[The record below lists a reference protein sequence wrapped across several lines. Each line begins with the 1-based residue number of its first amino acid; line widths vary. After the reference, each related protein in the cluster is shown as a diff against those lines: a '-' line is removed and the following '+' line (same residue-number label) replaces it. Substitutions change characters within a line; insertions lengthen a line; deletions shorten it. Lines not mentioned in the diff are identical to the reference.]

1 MMIVN
6 EQLLEKTKETASAA
20 QEGVDWLKMPANV
33 ERIGEA
39 AKSIERELKRGVVDA
54 LRLSEAATRPMA
66 VAVFGASQVGKS
78 HLISVLAR
86 SNDELYAVFD
96 GVDEPVSYIKQ
107 INIDK
112 EGESTGL
119 VTRFTINKETTPAG
133 FPVCLRWLSHADLIK
148 IIANAYFFDGR
159 PNSFPESAEIAE
171 HVSGFSSA
179 GTGGQNNGL
188 KPEDVWD
195 LQDYFTQYMSASALT
210 AKLDAFWMAAADIC
224 PNLSIAD
231 LGKFFSILW
240 GKEEPITKLY
250 VDLVSALQRL
260 DFPKTAYVPL
270 AAIDATNPK
279 ITSIITVA
287 GLSDI
292 SQGSSEQIEVKTMS
306 GASAS
311 LPRSSV
317 AALTAE
323 ILITIQDK
331 PWDFFDHTD
340 LLDFPGY
347 RSRGL
352 KAADFEEDAD
362 DSNLKGIA
370 KYLAQNPDKTLQTLL
385 LRGKVEYLFQRY
397 VAEQEITSMLLCAQ
411 PNNLDVD
418 QLPQVVAK
426 WITATHGPK
435 PEDRLNKEVLLF
447 FIFTKFDLHFTRKTS
462 DSSFGLEGRLG
473 GAIEN
478 PLIQSYGGSADTWV
492 KNWTPGQPFKN
503 CYLMRNPNILNREI
517 FDIDGQS
524 ETGVRESETGFL
536 GDLKN
541 TFISVEPVQEHFSD
555 PAEAF
560 AQMMELNDGGASHI
574 ARNLSPVCNPEIKK
588 RQIEERLK
596 KLRERLCE
604 RLSAYYVSSDSSVR
618 LDERLAVADQVLQE
632 LYVCDERMRFSS
644 LLRGLMLDP
653 GMLASRLHEASLSRA
668 IESRS
673 DDDSDASQAVASV
686 APSRPRPGAGRVR
699 PRPTPGGGR
708 APASAA
714 AEAASEA
721 KAIQTPS
728 KAPTKNRQRLLAEAA
743 IVTMIENLFEQADNP
758 SLAALTGVSA
768 DALREIAKEIALAVR
783 RVKLTDSL
791 AEQIA
796 RIAFVD
802 RRDELLNKATLAA
815 EHMTNGFIADLGM
828 SLLPEEKR
836 AVIDYETGSQ
846 PVFKSRAV
854 AFDTSG
860 ISDEPDAFTTRYVDS
875 WLHAFFKVVQDNAL
889 GDTLDVDPELNARL
903 GGILER
909 LSR

>member
-1 MMIVN
+1 MDIN
-6 EQLLEKTKETASAA
+6 EQLLASTQQTASAA
-20 QEGVDWLKMPANV
+20 QDGVNWLKAPANA

-39 AKSIERELKRGVVDA
+39 SKSIERELKRGVVEA
-54 LRLSEAATRPMA
+54 QRLSEAATRPMA

-96 GVDEPVSYIKQ
+96 GVDEPVSYIRQ

-119 VTRFTINKETTPAG
+119 VTRFTINRETAPAG

-159 PNSFPESAEIAE
+159 PNSFPESGEIAD
-171 HVSGFSSA
+171 HVTRFTHMANGIKP
-179 GTGGQNNGL
+179 NGL
-188 KPEDVWD
+188 KPEDIWD
-195 LQDYFTQYMSASALT
+195 LQDYFAQYMSASALT
-210 AKLDAFWMAAADIC
+210 AKLDAFWMAAAEIC
-224 PNLSIAD
+224 PTLPIANL
-231 LGKFFSILW
+231 GRFFSILW
-240 GKEEPITKLY
+240 GGEEAITRLY

-260 DFPKTAYVPL
+260 DFPKNAYVPL
-270 AAIDATNPK
+270 SAIDATNK
-279 ITSIITVA
+279 DITSIITVA
-287 GLSDI
+287 GLADLSG
-292 SQGSSEQIEVKTMS
+292 GSAEMIEVRTLS
-306 GASAS
+306 GASAT

-323 ILITIQDK
+323 ILITIRDK

-352 KAADFEEDAD
+352 KAADFEEDEQ
-362 DSNLKGIA
+362 DSDKKGIA

-435 PEDRLNKEVLLF
+435 PEDRQGKEVLLF

-478 PLIQSYGGSADTWV
+478 PLIQSYGSSADTWV
-492 KNWTPGQPFKN
+492 KNWTPGEPFRN

-517 FDIDGQS
+517 FEIEGQS
-524 ETGVRESETGFL
+524 EVGVRDSERSFL
-536 GDLKN
+536 NELKG
-541 TFISVEPVQEHFSD
+541 TFVSVQPALEHFRD

-560 AQMMELNDGGASHI
+560 DQMMTLNDGGASHI
-574 ARNLSPVCNPEIKK
+574 ARNLAPVCNPVIKE
-588 RQIEERLK
+588 RQIQFRLDKLRARLSERLA
-596 KLRERLCE
+596 
-604 RLSAYYVSSDSSVR
+604 AYYVSSDASVR
-618 LDERLAVADQVLQE
+618 LDERIAVANRVLDE
-632 LYVCDERMRFSS
+632 LYVCDEERMRFGT
-644 LLRGLMLDP
+644 LLKGLMLDP
-653 GMLASRLHEASLSRA
+653 GMLASRLHEASLKRVVEPHAEEREAGSVPLA
-668 IESRS
+668 APIAPARS
-673 DDDSDASQAVASV
+673 
-686 APSRPRPGAGRVR
+686 RPGAGRAR
-699 PRPTPGGGR
+699 PRPTAAGGSE
-708 APASAA
+708 APV
-714 AEAASEA
+714 ASEA
-721 KAIQTPS
+721 SPVAAVARNAP
-728 KAPTKNRQRLLAEAA
+728 KAPSRTRQYLLAEAA
-743 IVTMIENLFEQADNP
+743 IVTMIENLFDQADNQ
-758 SLAALTGVSA
+758 SLSALTGVSS

-783 RVKLTDSL
+783 RMKLTDVL
-791 AEQIA
+791 AEQIT

-815 EHMTNGFIADLGM
+815 ERITNGFISDLGN
-828 SLLPEEKR
+828 SLAPEDKR
-836 AVIDYETGSQ
+836 AVVQGDAGGA
-846 PVFKSRAV
+846 PVFRARPS
-854 AFDTSG
+854 AFNASG
-860 ISDEPDAFTTRYVDS
+860 ITLEPDPYARRYVDD
-875 WLHAFFKVVQDNAL
+875 WVHAFFKVVQDNAL
-889 GDTLDVDPELNARL
+889 GDTLDVDPQLNAQL
-903 GGILER
+903 GDILTR
-909 LSR
+909 LSS